1 MFVHCSHCVFL
12 CILLGCLTHKLWLS
26 NCVSMKRSYSVC
38 FTPALRLRP
47 LLSGGIWVTLQQ
59 GQSFQ
64 GMIFCFGT
72 PTLFWRRQTS
82 DFCLRSVSRDSAA
95 GILWI
100 VEQQGSFLRRESVQ
114 NKVFEYFP
122 WQVFSVYLYII
133 FIFIAFEF
141 PSPSE
146 ISWFRNLMS
155 LWKSL
160 DLGIWCLRGQLVMNL
175 SGYLCFVIFFFVFSF
190 FFISFYFLF
199 FWCHGATVRSGCKNS
214 VSSGYMAFCW
224 SCSWWELVRN
234 WVLMSSHMV
243 TSGWSNSFKQV

>member
-1 MFVHCSHCVFL
+1 MCNGLWACVFSSMFRKHLDLAVCLSLSLRPLCHIVSESVFFRPVSVSVCLSQTCLCLSLSQSLCLSVVIMFVHCSHCVFL

-72 PTLFWRRQTS
+72 PTLFWRKQTS
-82 DFCLRSVSRDSAA
+82 DFCLQSVSRDSAA
-95 GILWI
+95 GILWV

-122 WQVFSVYLYII
+122 WQVFSVYLYVIYI
-133 FIFIAFEF
+133 YFYRIW
-141 PSPSE
+141 
-146 ISWFRNLMS
+146 ISISIRN
-155 LWKSL
+155 
-160 DLGIWCLRGQLVMNL
+160 QL
-175 SGYLCFVIFFFVFSF
+175 I
-190 FFISFYFLF
+190 
-199 FWCHGATVRSGCKNS
+199 
-214 VSSGYMAFCW
+214 
-224 SCSWWELVRN
+224 
-234 WVLMSSHMV
+234 
-243 TSGWSNSFKQV
+243 